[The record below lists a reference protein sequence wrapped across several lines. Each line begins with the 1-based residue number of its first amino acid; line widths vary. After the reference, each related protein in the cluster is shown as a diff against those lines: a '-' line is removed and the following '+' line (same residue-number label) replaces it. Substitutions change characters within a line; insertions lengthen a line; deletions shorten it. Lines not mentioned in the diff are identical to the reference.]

1 MKNQNGLK
9 KGYRERLDIATE
21 KIINNTECPIPGLV
35 VFAKRGSD
43 KYHKAFGLADKEK
56 QLPMKPDA
64 QFRCFSMTKV
74 FASTIALMLK
84 EQGLLDLEA
93 PIGTYLPSFNKE
105 FEVIKEP
112 TDRETEVNQIPY
124 TSFMSGKTTNL
135 SYSKSVAKNEI
146 LVKHC
151 LAESAGIGYDMWTD
165 FDLAFNQPIFGYQ
178 FGVVQALRRKKG
190 IGYYSSNS
198 IIGQNST
205 LEEYCDA
212 IASAGYLVSEPGTF
226 SYGLG
231 ALLLGRIIEVVW
243 EKEVGRFIRF
253 SEICNQKLFEPL
265 DMTSA
270 AFFLDDGDPR
280 ISKIPQLY
288 GAVANDTSGEKLE
301 VMPYIDCLP
310 NIDSLPNTVTTDQYQ
325 GFRKCESGDTGSCMT
340 VDDYAKFY
348 EMLLANG
355 HAADG
360 TKILEPQSVK
370 ELTYGEFSG
379 INRQSKLAQAF
390 GLTGERAS
398 FNYGWAVEPKTDK
411 LPHCNQWSGY
421 ANNHGRLYIEEDAYI
436 LIFPQF
442 MASTPAGFPVGDPMI
457 KEPLVAAFLSEWC

>member
-1 MKNQNGLK
+1 
-9 KGYRERLDIATE
+9 
-21 KIINNTECPIPGLV
+21 
-35 VFAKRGSD
+35 
-43 KYHKAFGLADKEK
+43 
-56 QLPMKPDA
+56 
-64 QFRCFSMTKV
+64 
-74 FASTIALMLK
+74 
-84 EQGLLDLEA
+84 
-93 PIGTYLPSFNKE
+93 
-105 FEVIKEP
+105 
-112 TDRETEVNQIPY
+112 
-124 TSFMSGKTTNL
+124 
-135 SYSKSVAKNEI
+135 
-146 LVKHC
+146 
-151 LAESAGIGYDMWTD
+151 
-165 FDLAFNQPIFGYQ
+165 
-178 FGVVQALRRKKG
+178 
-190 IGYYSSNS
+190 
-198 IIGQNST
+198 
-205 LEEYCDA
+205 
-212 IASAGYLVSEPGTF
+212 
-226 SYGLG
+226 
-231 ALLLGRIIEVVW
+231 
-243 EKEVGRFIRF
+243 
-253 SEICNQKLFEPL
+253 
-265 DMTSA
+265 MTSA

-288 GAVANDTSGEKLE
+288 GAVANDTSGGKLE

-325 GFRKCESGDTGSCMT
+325 GFRKCDSGDTGSCMT

-360 TKILEPQSVK
+360 TKILEPESVK

-436 LIFPQF
+436 LIFPQL